1 MSGHIYQHINH
12 MVEEKNSRPFPS
24 LKKSLILSPTE
35 SCGVLKMRILGLFAA
50 GAVLALSA
58 CVTPDGTAVN
68 VDPNLQ
74 KRATLPADV
83 AAKVAAGQDTSDIR
97 VDARDGC
104 LMYHHKGPVET
115 TYIPLRNKQ
124 GRPICVKTEAAA

>member
-1 MSGHIYQHINH
+1 M
-12 MVEEKNSRPFPS
+12 KN
-24 LKKSLILSPTE
+24 LVIL
-35 SCGVLKMRILGLFAA
+35 A
-50 GAVLALSA
+50 GAAAFMLSA

-74 KRATLPADV
+74 KRATLPDDV

-104 LMYHHKGPVET
+104 LMYRHKGPVET

-124 GRPICVKTEAAA
+124 GRPICVKAEADAAA